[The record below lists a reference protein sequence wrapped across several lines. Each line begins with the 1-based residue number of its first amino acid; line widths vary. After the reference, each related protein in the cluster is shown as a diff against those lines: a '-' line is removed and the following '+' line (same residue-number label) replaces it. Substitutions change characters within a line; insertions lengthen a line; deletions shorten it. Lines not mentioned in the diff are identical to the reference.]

1 MTLEE
6 LVREVPELEEYTRY
20 MPEELWQRCSIR
32 VYPPG
37 TIIHQ
42 KDYKL
47 EYFGLIVKGEH
58 RVINEFQNGNVYMI
72 EKNEPID
79 FVGEVTILAGM
90 EKTSVTIETLT
101 ETTVAFFSRKDFED
115 WISKDI
121 HFLRL
126 VAHKVAYKLYRSSY
140 NRGAR
145 LFYPPHFIL
154 LDYILKAAAAM
165 DIEKKQ
171 EIILPKTRQALYE
184 ECGITI
190 KTINRTVKK
199 LKDEGLISLRKG
211 KISMTSEQYRKAQ
224 KVIHHYVNYEDWPS

>member
-20 MPEELWQRCSIR
+20 MPEKLWQRCSIR

-47 EYFGLIVKGEH
+47 EYFGLIAKGEH

-115 WISKDI
+115 WITKDI

-165 DIEKKQ
+165 DIEKKRAD
-171 EIILPKTRQALYE
+171 LPQKREDQHDL
-184 ECGITI
+184 
-190 KTINRTVKK
+190 RTVPQSTESDPS
-199 LKDEGLISLRKG
+199 LCELRGLVVIGGTTPAAYMLRNA
-211 KISMTSEQYRKAQ
+211 R
-224 KVIHHYVNYEDWPS
+224 